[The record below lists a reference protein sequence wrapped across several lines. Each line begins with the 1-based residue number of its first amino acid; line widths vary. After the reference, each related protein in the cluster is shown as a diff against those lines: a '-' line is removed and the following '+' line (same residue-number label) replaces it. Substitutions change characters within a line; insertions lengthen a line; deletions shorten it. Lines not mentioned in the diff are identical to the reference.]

1 MGQKE
6 PFGRKLRQA
15 SRPSFEVRVSQAAKD
30 LEEQAWRLP
39 PGQERDNMLRRAR
52 LVQTASHLQEWLS
65 TPGLRPP
72 D

>member
-6 PFGRKLRQA
+6 PFGRKLRA

-39 PGQERDNMLRRAR
+39 PGPERDNMLRRAR
-52 LVQTASHLQEWLS
+52 LIQTASHLQEWLTS
-65 TPGLRPP
+65 PGLKAP